1 MNFLVKRTVGQVSVV
16 SCKLRGRARTR
27 IDSPAPKI
35 AKINL
40 NLMKKNL
47 KNVQA
52 TIYFIC
58 INQNMIMHGSL

>member
-1 MNFLVKRTVGQVSVV
+1 MNFLVKRTVGQSSAV

-27 IDSPAPKI
+27 IDRAAPKI

-40 NLMKKNL
+40 NLMKNL

-58 INQNMIMHGSL
+58 INQNMIMHGSV

>member
-40 NLMKKNL
+40 NLMKKDFEKCSSYN
-47 KNVQA
+47 
-52 TIYFIC
+52 IFIC
-58 INQNMIMHGSL
+58 INQNVIMHGSL